1 MVELGPGRC
10 ETARTGHTRDMTISS
25 QDLRRLL
32 DAGPDATL
40 VLVEGR
46 TKIITAGG
54 ADSDANRGA
63 LEIISRAALL
73 DRIGGPDQPSEA
85 ELTTQAQALETA
97 VSELGG

>member
-1 MVELGPGRC
+1 
-10 ETARTGHTRDMTISS
+10 MTISI

-32 DAGPDATL
+32 DAGPDATM

-54 ADSDANRGA
+54 ADTDANRGA

-73 DRIGGPDQPSEA
+73 DRMGGATAPSDA
-85 ELTTQAQALETA
+85 ELSAQANALETA
-97 VSELGG
+97 VTELGG